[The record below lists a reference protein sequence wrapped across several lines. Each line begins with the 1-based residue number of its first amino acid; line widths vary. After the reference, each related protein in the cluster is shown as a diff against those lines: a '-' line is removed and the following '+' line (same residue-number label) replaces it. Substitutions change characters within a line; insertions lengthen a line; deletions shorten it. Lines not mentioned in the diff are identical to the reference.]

1 MTICQSM
8 IPEQATEEVSD
19 WDINAVRNVNTL
31 YYVTELDVLAV
42 MGYSRASLATIR
54 LGVICVNT
62 MKNYVKLFRIWRLV
76 IMVQWMR

>member
-1 MTICQSM
+1 M
-8 IPEQATEEVSD
+8 IPEQVTEEVSD

-42 MGYSRASLATIR
+42 TDYSRANLATIR
-54 LGVICVNT
+54 LGVNFVST

>member
-1 MTICQSM
+1 M

-31 YYVTELDVLAV
+31 YYVTELDVRAV
-42 MGYSRASLATIR
+42 TDYSRASLATIR
-54 LGVICVNT
+54 LGVNFVST

-76 IMVQWMR
+76 IMIQWMR

>member
-1 MTICQSM
+1 M
-8 IPEQATEEVSD
+8 IPEQVTEEVSD

-42 MGYSRASLATIR
+42 TGYSRASLATIR
-54 LGVICVNT
+54 LGVNFVST

>member
-1 MTICQSM
+1 M

-54 LGVICVNT
+54 LGVNFVST

-76 IMVQWMR
+76 IMVQWLR

>member
-54 LGVICVNT
+54 LGVNFVST

-76 IMVQWMR
+76 IMVQWLR

>member
-1 MTICQSM
+1 MICQSM
-8 IPEQATEEVSD
+8 RPEQATEEVSD
-19 WDINAVRNVNTL
+19 WDINAVGSVKSL

-42 MGYSRASLATIR
+42 MGYLRANQATIR
-54 LGVICVNT
+54 LGVNFVST

>member
-8 IPEQATEEVSD
+8 IPEQGTEEVSD

-42 MGYSRASLATIR
+42 TDYSRANLATIR
-54 LGVICVNT
+54 LGVNFVST

>member
-1 MTICQSM
+1 M
-8 IPEQATEEVSD
+8 IPDQATEEVSD

-42 MGYSRASLATIR
+42 TDYSRANLATIR
-54 LGVICVNT
+54 LGVNFVST

-76 IMVQWMR
+76 IMIQWMR

>member
-1 MTICQSM
+1 MM
-8 IPEQATEEVSD
+8 
-19 WDINAVRNVNTL
+19 
-31 YYVTELDVLAV
+31 ELDVLAV
-42 MGYSRASLATIR
+42 TSYSRASLETIR

>member
-1 MTICQSM
+1 MR
-8 IPEQATEEVSD
+8 PEQATEEVSD
-19 WDINAVRNVNTL
+19 WDINAVGSVKSL

-42 MGYSRASLATIR
+42 MGYLRANQATIR
-54 LGVICVNT
+54 LGVNFVST